1 MGRASNLTRRRE
13 KHALRRRGAGI
24 TKTGVKTTKEDT
36 ANKDVRD
43 LLIRALT
50 KTVETMEALPHCDE
64 DAADAVAKLGHAAAE
79 IASALELENS
89 FANYLAKEP
98 GI

>member
-1 MGRASNLTRRRE
+1 MASKERVTRFPRVAM
-13 KHALRRRGAGI
+13 HTPRRRGGAI
-24 TKTGVKTTKEDT
+24 TKRGVNTTKEDT

-50 KTVETMEALPHCDE
+50 KTVEMMEALPRCDE
-64 DAADAVAKLGHAAAE
+64 DAADAVAKLGHTAAE

-89 FANYLAKEP
+89 FAN
-98 GI
+98 